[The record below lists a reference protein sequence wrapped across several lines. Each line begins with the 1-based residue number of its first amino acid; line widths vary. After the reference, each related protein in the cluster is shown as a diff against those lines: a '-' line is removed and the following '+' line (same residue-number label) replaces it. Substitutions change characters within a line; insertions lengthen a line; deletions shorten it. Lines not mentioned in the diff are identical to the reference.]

1 MSILR
6 KELKQLLND
15 KAALL
20 STLLLP
26 FISTMILGFA
36 LANTFGSQA
45 ELDNVSIAIV
55 ESSGLDED
63 ISVALD
69 ELAVDEELLRQTAVP
84 DSLFANI
91 DEEIGVDYFSDSEE
105 FIEEDYTAVIAI
117 PAAYRYNVWLEQFGI
132 ESEREAEPFDVLLN
146 SEQPRE
152 AIIVETMLN
161 SYLEQVYVH
170 AVLDEEEERSQ
181 NFGEVVVQ
189 GESPI
194 TSFEYYTYGMGVVYV
209 FFTAGLMANFAFSE
223 KKKKVYGRLLLAN
236 IQPVSYLFAKFVTSF
251 FIVLLQLMVLF
262 ALSMLIFQ
270 LTVSQWGSFLA
281 VIVVLCLSV
290 ASVASLLVA
299 VTFRANSEKAANVFM
314 LLIVSVLAF
323 LGGSFFPT
331 SDLSPVLAEIGR
343 FTPNGHA
350 LQALIQSGQ
359 GATIDDV
366 TGTLFYLSGFAVMLF
381 VIAWI
386 VFPSK
391 GGTVK

>member
-20 STLLLP
+20 TTLLLP

-36 LANTFGSQA
+36 LANAFGSQA
-45 ELDNVSIAIV
+45 ELDSVSIAIV

-63 ISVALD
+63 ISMANDALS
-69 ELAVDEELLRQTAVP
+69 VGEELLQQTAVP
-84 DSLFANI
+84 DSLFVNL
-91 DEEIGVDYFSDSEE
+91 DEEMVVDYFSDGDD
-105 FIEEDYTAVIAI
+105 FIEEDYTAVVAI
-117 PAAYRYNVWLEQFGI
+117 PADYRYNVWLEQFGV
-132 ESEREAEPFDVLLN
+132 ESDRETEPFHLLLN
-146 SEQPRE
+146 PEQPQE

-161 SYLEQVYVH
+161 SYLDQVYGYT
-170 AVLDEEEERSQ
+170 VLGGEEELPQ
-181 NFGEVVVQ
+181 NIGEVVVQ

-223 KKKKVYGRLLLAN
+223 KKAKVYGRLLLAN

-262 ALSMLIFQ
+262 ALSMLVFQ

-281 VIVVLCLSV
+281 VIGVLCLSV

-331 SDLSPVLAEIGR
+331 SDLSPALAEIGR

-359 GATIDDV
+359 GATIGDV
-366 TGTLFYLSGFAVMLF
+366 TGSLFYLSGFAVVFF